1 MRNFLYKIQRVPKI
15 LWSFLYKNIKV
26 ILAWGILYYF
36 FPTFTVVVLII
47 IGIPMSIVTVST
59 LYSFYIYKKVVLDKK
74 ISIKDAYDLRQ
85 EMANK
90 YFKLNK
96 LAKVIFI
103 SIIEG
108 VYDKENVTTK
118 DNVENARKNLE
129 LPELFTER
137 DVKRAWKKLLK
148 ENHPDLVPDH
158 LKAAANKRTIE
169 INESKETLITYLKDN
184 GVLSKFNFT

>member
-47 IGIPMSIVTVST
+47 IGIPISIVTVST

-158 LKAAANKRTIE
+158 LKATANKRTIE